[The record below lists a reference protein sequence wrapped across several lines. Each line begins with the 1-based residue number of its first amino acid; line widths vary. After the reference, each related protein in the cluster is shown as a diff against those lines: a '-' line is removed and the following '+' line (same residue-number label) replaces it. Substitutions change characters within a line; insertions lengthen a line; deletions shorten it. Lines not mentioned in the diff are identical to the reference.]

1 MVSATSLGFFFTF
14 IIPAMLVVS
23 VPASTMVQVFEP
35 KVMAFTAAATV
46 VLLIASRK
54 FFRFALR
61 RYRSAS
67 S

>member
-1 MVSATSLGFFFTF
+1 
-14 IIPAMLVVS
+14 MLVVS
-23 VPASTMVQVFEP
+23 VPASTMVRVFEP
-35 KVMAFTAAATV
+35 GVIAFTVLVAI

-54 FFRFALR
+54 FFRFSLQ